1 MVAVKVELRAAPFD
15 PWRELSEYEAANAVA
30 GRHGAVAVFAG
41 DMRDRNEGEEIISL
55 FLDHYPEMT
64 RAHLESICAAAR
76 EKWDLLDILVLHR
89 IGEVRP
95 GETIVLV
102 AVWSEH
108 RAAAYAANRF
118 IMEDL
123 KSSAPL
129 WKRETLKSGARWVEK
144 NTPGD

>member
-1 MVAVKVELRAAPFD
+1 MGAIKVELREAPFD
-15 PWRELSEYEAANAVA
+15 PWRELSRHEAAHAIA

-41 DMRDRNEGEEIISL
+41 DMRDRNDGDEIVSL

-64 RAHLESICAAAR
+64 QRHLESICRAAQ
-76 EKWDLLDILVLHR
+76 EKWEVLDILVLHR

-129 WKRETLKSGARWVEK
+129 WKRESLREGVRWVEK
-144 NTPGD
+144 NTPA

>member
-1 MVAVKVELRAAPFD
+1 MKVELREAPFD
-15 PWRELSEYEAANAVA
+15 PWRELAEHQARHAVA
-30 GRHGAVAVFAG
+30 GRHGAVTVFVG
-41 DMRDRNEGEEIISL
+41 DMRDRNEGDEIVSL

-64 RAHLESICAAAR
+64 CRHLESICESAR
-76 EKWDLLDILVLHR
+76 NQWDVLDILVLHR

-95 GETIVLV
+95 GQTIVLV

-108 RAAAYAANRF
+108 RSAAYAANRF

-129 WKRETLKSGARWVEK
+129 WKRETLKEGARWVEK
-144 NTPGD
+144 NTPG

>member
-1 MVAVKVELRAAPFD
+1 MVAIKVELREAPFD
-15 PWRELSEYEAANAVA
+15 PWRELSDHEAAHAVA
-30 GRHGAVAVFAG
+30 GRHGAVAAFVG
-41 DMRDRNEGEEIISL
+41 DMRDRNEGDEIVAL

-64 RAHLESICAAAR
+64 HRHLESICRAAHG
-76 EKWDLLDILVLHR
+76 KWDLLDILVLHR
-89 IGEVRP
+89 IGAVRP
-95 GETIVLV
+95 GEAIVLV

-123 KSSAPL
+123 KSGAPL
-129 WKRETLKSGARWVEK
+129 WKRETLRDGARWVER

>member
-1 MVAVKVELRAAPFD
+1 MQVELREVPFD
-15 PWRELSEYEAANAVA
+15 PWREMSEYETRHAVR
-30 GRHGAVAVFAG
+30 GRHGAVAVFVG
-41 DMRDRNEGEEIISL
+41 DMRDRNEGDEVVSL

-64 RAHLESICAAAR
+64 LRHLESICEAAR
-76 EKWDLLDILVLHR
+76 KQWDVLDVLVLHR

-95 GETIVLV
+95 GQTIVLV

-129 WKRETLKSGARWVEK
+129 WKRETLKTGARWVER